1 LNLEILD
8 VLRDPILDV
17 TIGAKQERF
26 MARHAEYQYLDLVQ
40 HVLNHG
46 DKRIDRTGVGTL
58 ASFGAMMRFNMS
70 DGTFPVY
77 TTKRVYW
84 KTAVKEML
92 WFLTGQTNI
101 RSLLQENVRIWTD
114 WPLDKYR
121 KATGIQIAQEDFE
134 ARVLEDEGFA
144 EEWGDL
150 GPVYGKQWRRWV
162 GPDGREYDQIATVIE
177 TLRTN
182 PASRRILFH
191 AWNVADLS
199 RMALNPCHNFYQFF
213 ASGIDGDR
221 EEPAKLSL
229 MVGTR
234 SNDLGLGN
242 PFNVCQQ
249 AALLAMVAQQVDMAP
264 HELIW
269 VGGDVHL
276 YLNHIELAETI
287 LTREPRPFP
296 KLRLLRRPD
305 SIDGYRIEDF
315 EVTGYDPH
323 PAIEAP
329 VAV

>member
-1 LNLEILD
+1 
-8 VLRDPILDV
+8 
-17 TIGAKQERF
+17 
-26 MARHAEYQYLDLVQ
+26 MARHQEYQYLDIVE
-40 HVLNHG
+40 HVLTHG

-70 DGTFPVY
+70 GGIFPVY

-92 WFLTGQTNI
+92 WFLSGQTNI
-101 RSLLQENVRIWTD
+101 RSLLIDNVRIWTD

-121 KATGIQIAQEDFE
+121 KATGQEISQADFE
-134 ARVLEDEGFA
+134 ARIVADEDFA
-144 EEWGDL
+144 LKWGDL

-162 GPDGREYDQIATVIE
+162 GPDGREYDQIAAVIR
-177 TLRTN
+177 TLRTD
-182 PASRRILFH
+182 PASRRMLFH
-191 AWNVADLS
+191 AWNVADLDK
-199 RMALNPCHNFYQFF
+199 MALNPCHNFYQFF
-213 ASGIDGDR
+213 VSGIGDR
-221 EEPAKLSL
+221 ESIEPPKLSL

-249 AALLAMVAQQVDMAP
+249 AALLAMVAQQVDMQP

-269 VGGDVHL
+269 VGGDIHL
-276 YLNHIELAETI
+276 YLNHIELAQTI
-287 LTREPRPFP
+287 LKREPRPFP
-296 KLRLLRRPD
+296 KLRLVRRPD

>member
-1 LNLEILD
+1 
-8 VLRDPILDV
+8 
-17 TIGAKQERF
+17 
-26 MARHAEYQYLDLVQ
+26 MARHQEYQYLDIVE

-70 DGTFPVY
+70 GGIFPVY

-92 WFLTGQTNI
+92 WFLSGQTNI
-101 RSLLQENVRIWTD
+101 RSLLIDNVRIWTD

-121 KATGIQIAQEDFE
+121 KATGQEISQADFE
-134 ARVLEDEGFA
+134 ARIVADEEFA
-144 EEWGDL
+144 LKWGDL

-162 GPDGREYDQIATVIE
+162 GPDGREYDQIAAVIR
-177 TLRTN
+177 TLRTD
-182 PASRRILFH
+182 PASRRMLFH
-191 AWNVADLS
+191 AWNVADLDK
-199 RMALNPCHNFYQFF
+199 MALNPCHNFYQFF
-213 ASGIDGDR
+213 VSGIGDR
-221 EEPAKLSL
+221 ESIEPPKLSL

-249 AALLAMVAQQVDMAP
+249 AALLAMVAQQVDMQP

-269 VGGDVHL
+269 VGGDIHL
-276 YLNHIELAETI
+276 YLNHIELAQTI
-287 LTREPRPFP
+287 LKREPRPFP
-296 KLRLLRRPD
+296 KLRLVRRPD